1 MVLKIAIIIKDK
13 QKQKSK
19 RKGIKK
25 AGI

>member
-1 MVLKIAIIIKDK
+1 MVLKIDIIIKDK

-25 AGI
+25 VSI